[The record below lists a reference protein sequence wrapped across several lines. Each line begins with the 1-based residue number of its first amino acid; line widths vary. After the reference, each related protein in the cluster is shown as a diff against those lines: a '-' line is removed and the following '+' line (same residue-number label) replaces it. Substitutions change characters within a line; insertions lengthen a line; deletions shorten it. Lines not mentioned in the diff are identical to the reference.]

1 MLRHAVLL
9 SIWLMLSGSIRAQ
22 TSGDSLVPNGV
33 SAATNRG
40 PVTVN
45 ADEADVLIRTETGKL
60 VPLSD
65 LVDPEVAAEL
75 LRRSLQQQRIPDY
88 IIASLDMTGAIEG
101 EAAELTVTM
110 QVRVRSESEWVSVP
124 LALGET
130 FLRDFAHT
138 SAVEG
143 ADAVLTAEKQNTR
156 TWHLQGRGMHT
167 LKMTLAARVR
177 TTAPGTMQLALT
189 LPRAT
194 ASHAE
199 LVFSAPVEFQRLPP
213 DGFDRVERDER
224 GIRKV
229 EFWGLNESVSVAWN
243 EVLPPVDASAVI
255 QVQNRMRL
263 DLTTIPA
270 SLNGVQTLKISG
282 APITEITVD
291 YPAGFALEEVDARNA
306 ADISVMSSFEIISQ
320 TEASRA
326 LIRLSAPV
334 EGTLNLPFELEVA
347 EGRFPGDV
355 SIRIPSIESANIQ
368 TGDLD
373 IQFPSGL
380 LVQQTQVIGAQRRRV
395 AADTDP
401 AVAATAFRMRSPESL
416 ITLHVEEIE
425 SQYAVDTEM
434 VIIPEGQA
442 VILKAR
448 FRVNVVR
455 GSLLELPL
463 LWSEESS
470 SRWTVLPGSQLFRAD
485 RNPLPVTVSRG
496 EDQESQLTLAFAERQ
511 SGEFVV
517 EFQAFV
523 ATEAFAGGSMRF
535 SAPQVMRQGGQPV
548 LFRLADSDQYRIT
561 LTESASG
568 NSLVAVPVARSAMP
582 EIDRDLPPGGWLPSD
597 PETAIDIGLEQQ
609 EPVVQVKTQVELRP
623 DEAGVRIYQ
632 RFEYAIDFRDLS
644 EVALFVPSDIRPVVR
659 IAGTN
664 EPLRPMIGGPPGKRV
679 FRLPESVR
687 GQIFIEADWLWPL
700 DQTRESEPKLQTQIP
715 LILPADCT
723 VGEIRAGTSS
733 WSGLRVAKSDY
744 WRPVYSELFDAAWQF
759 ESAGDRAFGDLT
771 GARGGILLPVDRRHG
786 YVRGGETGPAMLLL
800 STEFPAGFHRTTQT
814 AVYEQ
819 TPESITIEIPQ
830 LLDVESI
837 RWGGTILTQVEAG
850 SRILSTSVDAVSGN
864 TVWSIFTGAAELQS
878 EPAVLQIACRQ
889 AVSSSGRL
897 YRREVLLRPLFP
909 SPVPAPPLIWSI
921 AAGSEFSAVLPDND
935 FDPVSGGGLNLLPG
949 AEPAE
954 DRVRRYLDAVLAPF
968 PAALQEQAGSV
979 VAPWLVSGAAPD
991 LFFSPGSAINPRLLL
1006 IPRVSML
1013 LVASSICVAVF
1024 MILSMLPRI
1033 PLLVPVLLTPAACL
1047 AIWVLNPAWAEP
1059 TVPWVLLG
1067 LFPGLVA
1074 VWLNRQLGRRRMRLR
1089 LLRSSREVPS
1099 VFGFSEYEQPVA
1111 SRRRASVS
1119 AEADFSA
1126 EVSR

>member
-1 MLRHAVLL
+1 MLLRAVLL
-9 SIWLMLSGSIRAQ
+9 GILLMLSASVRAQ
-22 TSGDSLVPNGV
+22 TAGDPTAPAGPAGTASR
-33 SAATNRG
+33 AA
-40 PVTVN
+40 VAVN

-60 VPLSD
+60 IPLSD
-65 LVDPEVAAEL
+65 LVEPDVAADL

-88 IIASLDMTGAIEG
+88 IIAGLELTGEIEG
-101 EAAELTVTM
+101 EVAELTVVM
-110 QVRVRSESEWVSVP
+110 QVRVRSEADWVSVP

-130 FLRDFAHT
+130 FLRDFEHGSEAD
-138 SAVEG
+138 G
-143 ADAVLTAEKQNTR
+143 ADAVLTAEKQNMR
-156 TWHLQGRGMHT
+156 TWHLLGRGMHT

-177 TTAPGTMQLALT
+177 TTAPGTLQLALS

-199 LVFSAPVEFQRLPP
+199 LGFSVPVEFQRLPP

-229 EFWGLNESVSVAWN
+229 EFWGLDESVSVAWN
-243 EVLPPVDASAVI
+243 EVLPPVNATAVI

-282 APITEITVD
+282 APITELTVD

-306 ADISVMSSFEIISQ
+306 ADISVMSNYEVIS
-320 TEASRA
+320 EADSSRA
-326 LIRLSAPV
+326 LIRLSSPV

-355 SIRIPSIESANIQ
+355 SIRIPSIGSANIQ

-380 LVQQTQVIGAQRRRV
+380 LVQQTQVSGAQRRRV

-401 AVAATAFRMRSPESL
+401 AVAATAFRLRSPESL

-434 VIIPEGQA
+434 VISPEEQL

-448 FRVNVVR
+448 YRVNVVR

-463 LWSEESS
+463 VWSEESA
-470 SRWTVLPGSQLFRAD
+470 SRWTVLPGPQLYRAD
-485 RNPLPVTVSRG
+485 RNPMPITIRRG
-496 EDQESQLTLAFAERQ
+496 EDQENQLTLAFAERQ

-523 ATEAFAGGSMRF
+523 SSEAFAGGSLQF
-535 SAPQVMRQGGQPV
+535 SAPQVMRQRGQPV
-548 LFRLADSDQYRIT
+548 LFRLADSDEYRIT

-568 NSLVAVPVARSAMP
+568 NALVAVPVTRSAMP

-597 PETAIDIGLEQQ
+597 PETAINIGLEQQ
-609 EPVVQVKTQVELRP
+609 QPVVEVKTQVELRP
-623 DEAGVRIYQ
+623 DAAGVRIHQ
-632 RFEYAIDFRDLS
+632 RFEYAIDFRDLT
-644 EVALFVPSDIRPVVR
+644 EVALFVPPEIRPVVR

-664 EPLRPMIGGPPGKRV
+664 EPLRPTIGGPPGKRV

-687 GQIFIEADWLWPL
+687 GQILIEADWLWPL
-700 DQTRESEPKLQTQIP
+700 NQTAESERSLQTQIP

-733 WSGLRVAKSDY
+733 WSGLRVAKNDN
-744 WRPVYSELFDAAWQF
+744 WLPVYSEMFDAAWQY
-759 ESAGDRAFGDLT
+759 EAAGERTFGDVIA
-771 GARGGILLPVDRRHG
+771 ARSRILLPVDRATG
-786 YVRGGETGPAMLLL
+786 YVRDGETGPALLLL
-800 STEFPAGFHRTTQT
+800 STEFPAGFYRTTQT

-819 TPESITIEIPQ
+819 TPESITVEIPRQ
-830 LLDVESI
+830 LDVESI
-837 RWGGTILTQVEAG
+837 RWGGTVLTRVEAG
-850 SRILSTSVDAVSGN
+850 ARLLSTSVDAASGN
-864 TVWSIFTGAAELQS
+864 TVWSIFTGAAELQA

-889 AVSSSGRL
+889 TVIAAGRL
-897 YRREVLLRPLFP
+897 YRREILLRPLFP
-909 SPVPAPPLIWSI
+909 DPVPATPLIWSI
-921 AAGSEFSAVLPDND
+921 ATGSELSAVMPDHD
-935 FDPVSGGGLNLLPG
+935 FDPVSGGLLSLLPG

-968 PAALQEQAGSV
+968 PPTLQEQAGLI

-991 LFFSPGSAINPRLLL
+991 LFFSPGSAVNPRLLL
-1006 IPRVSML
+1006 IPRVSL
-1013 LVASSICVAVF
+1013 LLGASSICVAVF
-1024 MILSMLPRI
+1024 LVLSILPRI

-1047 AIWVLNPAWAEP
+1047 AIWVLQPAWAEP
-1059 TVPWVLLG
+1059 AVPWVLLG

-1074 VWLNRQLGRRRMRLR
+1074 VWGNRQLGRRRMRMR
-1089 LLRSSREVPS
+1089 LWKSAREVPS
-1099 VFGFSEYEQPVA
+1099 IFGFSEYEQPFPA
-1111 SRRRASVS
+1111 ERRPAVS
-1119 AEADFSA
+1119 PEADLSA